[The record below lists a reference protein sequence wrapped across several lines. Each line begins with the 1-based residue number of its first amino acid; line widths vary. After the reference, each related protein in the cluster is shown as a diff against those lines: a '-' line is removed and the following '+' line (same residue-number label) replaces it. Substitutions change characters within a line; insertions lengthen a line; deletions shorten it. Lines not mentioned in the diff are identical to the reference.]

1 MTPEERK
8 ARERWRRR
16 TAVLEKAQ
24 ELIFQK
30 GFDGTTIEDIAVA
43 SGYTKRSI
51 YLYFKDRE
59 EIFFAVTARGDVF
72 SGPLF
77 LMERM
82 EAGFS
87 PETNDWR
94 YSMIMPDG
102 SIFGITK
109 GAGSERVE
117 FCHTCHEAVGDTDNL
132 FFVPEDNRVRFLNQS
147 SLD

>member
-1 MTPEERK
+1 MALKIK
-8 ARERWRRR
+8 A
-16 TAVLEKAQ
+16 T
-24 ELIFQK
+24 
-30 GFDGTTIEDIAVA
+30 IAVA
-43 SGYTKRSI
+43 TRPQNISDMSMKLEARMIRYPSPSLEAMNSAMITPS
-51 YLYFKDRE
+51 
-59 EIFFAVTARGDVF
+59 TALTIPIRI
-72 SGPLF
+72 PAT
-77 LMERM
+77 MERM

-132 FFVPEDNRVRFLNQS
+132 FFVPEENRVRFLNQS
-147 SLD
+147 ALD